1 MAKLIEK
8 ARLKN
13 EVTEADESLPVV
25 VKASIAAIKSKI
37 PNNKQRIL
45 LSAERKIFTAVT
57 SPNLN
62 SPRRKHPR
70 K

>member
-13 EVTEADESLPVV
+13 EVAEADESLPVV

-37 PNNKQRIL
+37 PNNKQ
-45 LSAERKIFTAVT
+45 S
-57 SPNLN
+57 
-62 SPRRKHPR
+62 
-70 K
+70 